1 MDAAVVISLGRF
13 FTVLGGAAAL
23 GLMGVLLGVWWAPF
37 VAGVVAGLFIVRGR
51 RALVAGA
58 LVGLAGWGV
67 PLAYAQLQY
76 GLGKTAFSLAAIMGF
91 NGASTIPVALTLI
104 VAVMLGF
111 SGAWLGASA
120 RSFLPFLQRGSKA
133 PATATAPAPSKAGA
147 AVTSKA
153 RS

>member
-1 MDAAVVISLGRF
+1 L
-13 FTVLGGAAAL
+13 
-23 GLMGVLLGVWWAPF
+23 WWAPF
-37 VAGVVAGLFIVRGR
+37 VAGVVARLAIVRCR

-104 VAVMLGF
+104 VAVLLGF

-120 RSFLPFLQRGSKA
+120 RSFLPFVKRGSKA
-133 PATATAPAPSKAGA
+133 PATATATAPVPSKAGA
-147 AVTSKA
+147 AATSKA